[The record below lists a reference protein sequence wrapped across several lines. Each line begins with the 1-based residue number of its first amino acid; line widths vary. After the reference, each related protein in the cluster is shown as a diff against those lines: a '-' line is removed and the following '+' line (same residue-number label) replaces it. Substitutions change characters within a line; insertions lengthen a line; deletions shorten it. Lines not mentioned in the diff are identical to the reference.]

1 MKNVS
6 SHKLKKIIIKAILSL
21 FAVYIIYSLSVS
33 IELYIIINEAFSD
46 KKYDGIVTSYI
57 SEEEYNIL
65 NPKDSELEE
74 NKDIRRDC
82 FVTFPLVLPFF
93 TDAYFTYNYIVHDNN
108 GIDPDTGNDVIYGS
122 YEADAKLKLSLKAFP
137 SYIEEV
143 IYSP

>member
-6 SHKLKKIIIKAILSL
+6 LHKLKKIIIKAILSL
-21 FAVYIIYSLSVS
+21 FAVYIIYSISVS
-33 IELYIIINEAFSD
+33 IELYIIVNVAFSD

-93 TDAYFTYNYIVHDNN
+93 IGCFQFSVLLKSNRSITCLSVVTILPADRYTCSAFYFRSSNN
-108 GIDPDTGNDVIYGS
+108 DLVN
-122 YEADAKLKLSLKAFP
+122 L
-137 SYIEEV
+137 
-143 IYSP
+143 